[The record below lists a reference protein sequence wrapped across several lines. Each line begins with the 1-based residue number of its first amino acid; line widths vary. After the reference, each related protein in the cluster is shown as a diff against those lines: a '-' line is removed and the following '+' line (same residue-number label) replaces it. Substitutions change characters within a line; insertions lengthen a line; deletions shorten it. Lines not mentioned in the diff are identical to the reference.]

1 MDGTTDVT
9 RTVVIGEPK
18 EEMKDRF
25 TRVLKGHISL
35 ASACFPKDTT
45 GSQLDVLARLPLWEA
60 GLDYDHGTGH
70 GVGHYLSVHE
80 GPHRISKTHSSVKLE
95 PGMIISNEPG
105 YYKAGEYGIRIEN
118 LVLVKIAEEIG
129 NSENEMLEF
138 ETLTLAPIDLS
149 LVKVSELSKEEKIW
163 INNYHHN
170 VFNTYKDSLSKMEL
184 NWLSL
189 VTKAV

>member
-9 RTVVIGEPK
+9 RTVAIGEPS

-25 TRVLKGHISL
+25 TRVLRGHISL
-35 ASACFPKDTT
+35 ASACFPVNTT
-45 GSQLDVLARLPLWEA
+45 GSQLDVLARLSLWKV

-105 YYKAGEYGIRIEN
+105 YYKAGDYGIRIEN
-118 LVLVKIAEEIG
+118 LVLVKIAKEID
-129 NSENEMLEF
+129 NSENKMLEF
-138 ETLTLAPIDLS
+138 ETLTP
-149 LVKVSELSKEEKIW
+149 VSYTHL
-163 INNYHHN
+163 
-170 VFNTYKDSLSKMEL
+170 TLP
-184 NWLSL
+184 
-189 VTKAV
+189 TKRIV